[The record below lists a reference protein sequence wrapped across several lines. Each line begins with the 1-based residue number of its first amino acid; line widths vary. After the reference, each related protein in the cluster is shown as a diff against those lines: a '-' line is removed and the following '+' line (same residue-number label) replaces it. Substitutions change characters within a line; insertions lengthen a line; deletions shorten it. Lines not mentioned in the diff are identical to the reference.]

1 MPRRKQWILFLFECA
16 GSLISSYS
24 SFYKVLSNTKPW
36 NYISLEKNNKAAKIE
51 MLEKGD
57 WKFVQCTSR
66 PFAGAS
72 YNKLRPLLQK
82 LDLALSVG

>member
-1 MPRRKQWILFLFECA
+1 
-16 GSLISSYS
+16 
-24 SFYKVLSNTKPW
+24 
-36 NYISLEKNNKAAKIE
+36 

-72 YNKLRPLLQK
+72 YKQLRLLLQK
-82 LDLALSVG
+82 LVLALTFG